1 MKGTE
6 KRMKAQS
13 HILALVQVFE
23 DYIDLDSN
31 ALMKEVNQSHLRKD
45 DNNDATFFEDF
56 IYPNTPMLKDLK
68 KTIHSKVE
76 KIMNVELEYDD
87 IWVHKTPPR
96 AQTSLHNHTA
106 DGNGPLCSFVYYPK
120 FIEKQGSLKFIIFWN
135 GRILE
140 KIIIPKEKML
150 LIFPS
155 EVFHYTSQN
164 NTEIERV
171 SISGN
176 FFRKGT
182 K

>member
-1 MKGTE
+1 MHLQNYYYYFQ
-6 KRMKAQS
+6 KALTPRFCDELIKYGISKQEQ
-13 HILALVQVFE
+13 LALTGNETNKKNLSQ
-23 DYIDLDSN
+23 
-31 ALMKEVNQSHLRKD
+31 KD
-45 DNNDATFFEDF
+45 
-56 IYPNTPMLKDLK
+56 IKDLK

-150 LIFPS
+150 LIF
-155 EVFHYTSQN
+155 Q
-164 NTEIERV
+164 IELV
-171 SISGN
+171 SIDL
-176 FFRKGT
+176 R
-182 K
+182 